1 MIYLACAM
9 FELNDLVIETF
20 FLTIFGINETIG
32 QLNWINSIVKHD
44 KTAVSTIYIGND
56 WQSTLAIKCGSAVAL
71 NSFNVRK
78 AE

>member
-1 MIYLACAM
+1 M

-20 FLTIFGINETIG
+20 FNNFGVNETIG
-32 QLNWINSIVKHD
+32 QLNRINSIVKHD

-56 WQSTLAIKCGSAVAL
+56 WQSTLTIKCGSAVAL

-78 AE
+78 AK